1 MRQLHFLSLT
11 HIFVQL
17 FPVTGPLMTYHDLQ
31 DRVLSS
37 SGRIHSPLEL
47 ESAQFGHRGPH
58 FFPAPPFCCWGS
70 GLYWDIS
77 SAVPPCPG
85 TGFLLLLPC
94 QDLPFPRDFPSV
106 PFPTVLCP
114 ALNPSDSYGL
124 ACTWGL
130 RSHVDLYYLVIA
142 WCPLS
147 TLVGHKDGGGMS
159 PAGRGGE
166 NSCLLCFFCSV
177 HCLKCKYPLF
187 RAIIMILFKW

>member
-37 SGRIHSPLEL
+37 SGRIHSPPEL

-70 GLYWDIS
+70 GLYGDIS

>member
-37 SGRIHSPLEL
+37 SGRIHSPPEL